1 MLAGPEVRDL
11 VIDNLNRIGNVMNLQ
26 WDAQTAYNKIEWA
39 IQADED
45 RGKVR
50 IYAVLDW
57 FRYT

>member
-1 MLAGPEVRDL
+1 MRDL

-26 WDAQTAYNKIEWA
+26 WDAQTAYDNIEWA
-39 IQADED
+39 IHADEEQ
-45 RGKVR
+45 GKVQ